1 MEETKYEE
9 NRGPHDVLT
18 PENATVLL
26 IDHQVGL
33 MNIVRDMGAEEF
45 KSNVLGL
52 AKTAKTLRLPVILT
66 TSRGKGPNG
75 LLIPELTQLYPD
87 IEVIDRPGIINA
99 YRYPPFR

>member
-33 MNIVRDMGAEEF
+33 MNIV
-45 KSNVLGL
+45 
-52 AKTAKTLRLPVILT
+52 
-66 TSRGKGPNG
+66 
-75 LLIPELTQLYPD
+75 
-87 IEVIDRPGIINA
+87 
-99 YRYPPFR
+99 

>member
-1 MEETKYEE
+1 MRLDDNKEEVAKTRRRERRRGMEETKYEE

-33 MNIVRDMGAEEF
+33 MNIVRDIGAEEF

-52 AKTAKTLRLPVILT
+52 ARTARR
-66 TSRGKGPNG
+66 SGF
-75 LLIPELTQLYPD
+75 QWC
-87 IEVIDRPGIINA
+87 
-99 YRYPPFR
+99 